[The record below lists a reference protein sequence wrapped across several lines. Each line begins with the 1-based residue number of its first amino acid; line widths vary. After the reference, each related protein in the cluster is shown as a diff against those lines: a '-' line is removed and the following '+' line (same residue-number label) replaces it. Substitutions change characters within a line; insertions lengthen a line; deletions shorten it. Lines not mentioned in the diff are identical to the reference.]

1 MASLR
6 PTKAD
11 QKKSQTKEKQA
22 PAVPKSTP
30 ESTLASNSVAGDS
43 RKRGSKT
50 GPKTG
55 QPEKTSSVSSIVGD
69 DGFPS
74 TRESDVASFSQ
85 EMKSRETNEKNLH
98 GHVAIRAFLLY
109 EASGYRD
116 GNDLEHWFEAER
128 QVKELDV

>member
-6 PTKAD
+6 PMKAD

-30 ESTLASNSVAGDS
+30 ESTLASNAVAGNS
-43 RKRGSKT
+43 RKRSSKT
-50 GPKTG
+50 GSKTG
-55 QPEKTSSVSSIVGD
+55 QPEKTSSVSAIAGD
-69 DGFPS
+69 NGSPS
-74 TRESDVASFSQ
+74 TRENDVASFSQ
-85 EMKSRETNEKNLH
+85 EMESQETSEKDFH
-98 GHVAIRAFLLY
+98 RHVAIRAFLLY

-128 QVKELDV
+128 QVKEVDI

>member
-11 QKKSQTKEKQA
+11 QKKSQTKQKQA
-22 PAVPKSTP
+22 TAAPKSTP
-30 ESTLASNSVAGDS
+30 ESTLASNSVSGNS

-50 GPKTG
+50 VTKTG
-55 QPEKTSSVSSIVGD
+55 QPEKTSSVNSITD
-69 DGFPS
+69 DNGSPS
-74 TRESDVASFSQ
+74 TGGNDVTAYSQ
-85 EMKSRETNEKNLH
+85 EMENQETSEKDVH
-98 GHVAIRAFLLY
+98 RHVAIRAFLLY

-128 QVKELDV
+128 QVKELDI